1 MKPDHNSVTK
11 FSATLRGMLSLI
23 VLCAFLLPSLAWAD
37 SDDYVFPV
45 ENPLAAT
52 IVGTPER
59 WKASLPREI
68 PVKELE
74 LKVFED
80 RTLPDILWY
89 DKALRYSLAYQKH
102 AAPLIIVIAG
112 TGSGHNSPNMQVLQ
126 RTFYQAGFHVLSL
139 PSPTHPNF
147 IASASQSSLPG
158 HPIEDA
164 KDLYRVMEL
173 AQQQVRKRIDVT
185 EFYLTGYSLGALQ
198 AAFVSKLNETK
209 QVFKFKKVLLINPP
223 MSLYN
228 SSLILDAMLVENI
241 PGGMDNTQQFFDRLF
256 QVFSKTYQRG
266 DFVDFSR
273 DFLYTTYQQESP
285 KDEGLATLIGMS
297 FRLST
302 ASLVFTSDVMTNAG
316 YIKPK
321 NLNLSPT
328 DSMTDYFKVS
338 ARVSLLEYFDGLL
351 YPYFVAK
358 RPGLTRQ
365 QLLDELSLKSL
376 AGYLSGADNIALVHN
391 EDDVILAPGEL
402 DSLREIFG
410 TRAKIYPLGGHM
422 GNLAHKDNVAYL
434 AQFFGAAGGA
444 L

>member
-1 MKPDHNSVTK
+1 MNRDQKSVMK
-11 FSATLRGMLSLI
+11 FGAILGGMLSLI
-23 VLCAFLLPSLAWAD
+23 VLCAFLFPTTTWAD
-37 SDDYVFPV
+37 EDSYVFPI

-52 IVGTPER
+52 IVGTPDR
-59 WKASLPREI
+59 WKASFPRQI
-68 PVKELE
+68 RIKELE
-74 LKVFED
+74 LEVFED
-80 RTLPDILWY
+80 RTLPDLLWY
-89 DKALRYSLAYQKH
+89 DKRLRYSLAYQKH

-126 RTFYQAGFHVLSL
+126 RTFYQAGFHVISL

-173 AQQQVRKRIDVT
+173 AWQQVRTRIEVT
-185 EFYLTGYSLGALQ
+185 EFYLTGYSLGGLQ

-209 QVFKFKKVLLINPP
+209 QAFKFKKVLLINPP

-241 PGGMDNTQQFFDRLF
+241 PGGMDNTQQFFDGVF
-256 QVFSKTYQRG
+256 QAFSRTYQRG

-273 DFLYTTYQQESP
+273 DFLYTAYQQEQP
-285 KDEGLATLIGMS
+285 KDTGLATLIGMS

-321 NLNLSPT
+321 NLNLSP
-328 DSMTDYFKVS
+328 SASVTDYFKVS
-338 ARVSLLEYFDGLL
+338 ARVSLLEYFDDLL

-358 RPGLTRQ
+358 RPELTRQ
-365 QLLDELSLKSL
+365 QLLDELSLKSIE
-376 AGYLSGADNIALVHN
+376 GYLSAADNIALVHN
-391 EDDVILAPGEL
+391 QDDVILAPGEL
-402 DSLREIFG
+402 DYLRNIFG
-410 TRAKIYPLGGHM
+410 SRTKIYPLGGHM
-422 GNLAHKDNVAYL
+422 GNLAHRDNVAYL
-434 AQFFGAAGGA
+434 AQFFGSAGGG